1 MNYVHRNIKLGDA
14 GNVPVV
20 SVISRDQVKKKSIKK
35 LENTFIKNKHNIRK
49 GINSQ
54 ILPPYHYKMI
64 VATNYRLPISL
75 DLPNIQCTSNKSR
88 HSSCSE
94 GQQTSN
100 GRYWKQCGQ
109 EELEFQKNIGERTM
123 GRQKRKLN
131 KMWEKKPLLNTS
143 PIPMGVH
150 GDDPENIKRM
160 NSLQGP
166 PGQTRRGRKNV

>member
-75 DLPNIQCTSNKSR
+75 DLPNIPCTSNKSR

-100 GRYWKQCGQ
+100 GRY
-109 EELEFQKNIGERTM
+109 
-123 GRQKRKLN
+123 
-131 KMWEKKPLLNTS
+131 
-143 PIPMGVH
+143 
-150 GDDPENIKRM
+150 
-160 NSLQGP
+160 
-166 PGQTRRGRKNV
+166 